1 MKISKLSIRDQVF
14 DLIKKKILTKEY
26 SLGQDINISEL
37 TREFSVSNTPI
48 REALSSL
55 YSLGLIEITDSKYK
69 VVSLSEKEVTDLNN
83 TILILLLGALNI
95 ILEKDQ
101 TRKLEELLDKAY
113 KDHKEQH
120 EYNKTF
126 DYEYI
131 KTSINFDRQF
141 VFATNNKYLI
151 KEFDDLSDLLILT
164 SSYNKK
170 IYKDI
175 HLEDHK
181 LMLECVKKNDIEG
194 LKKLLKNH
202 FNKKVVDMDYSK
214 NFFWY
219 WKDDNVID
227 LIKDAIE
234 LCNKK
239 EAFVLASIIFKH
251 GSAPREVGAT
261 MIITRDGHYSGT
273 IGGGEQEYKS
283 IEYAKELVSM
293 KKCGKQYYEVSKE
306 VAAESGMVCGGQMR
320 VYFQY
325 VDVGNEKNKEYFEKI
340 LLEVND
346 HNVYLLYDI
355 SNEDKNHGISI
366 EIDDKVFPFTGEE
379 NSDRNLFKIK
389 IKRPMKVFI
398 FGGGHISK
406 ASVEILSFLGL
417 NLTVVDDREDF
428 IKQKEFDKAKRLVI
442 DFDKLDDIQIEKSDY
457 VLIMTRGHKY
467 DIQVLESVLKKKPY
481 YVGVVG
487 NTIKAK
493 KYREHFLGTDL
504 ENEYNAKV
512 HLPVGME
519 IAALTP
525 EEIAVSIA
533 GEVIESYRTN
543 IWWKKQKNMKL
554 MLLF

>member
-26 SLGQDINISEL
+26 SLGQDVNISEL

-55 YSLGLIEITDSKYK
+55 YSLGLIEMTDSKYK

-131 KTSINFDRQF
+131 RTSINFDRQF

-175 HLEDHK
+175 HLVDHK

-214 NFFWY
+214 NFF
-219 WKDDNVID
+219 
-227 LIKDAIE
+227 
-234 LCNKK
+234 
-239 EAFVLASIIFKH
+239 
-251 GSAPREVGAT
+251 
-261 MIITRDGHYSGT
+261 
-273 IGGGEQEYKS
+273 
-283 IEYAKELVSM
+283 
-293 KKCGKQYYEVSKE
+293 
-306 VAAESGMVCGGQMR
+306 
-320 VYFQY
+320 
-325 VDVGNEKNKEYFEKI
+325 
-340 LLEVND
+340 
-346 HNVYLLYDI
+346 
-355 SNEDKNHGISI
+355 
-366 EIDDKVFPFTGEE
+366 
-379 NSDRNLFKIK
+379 
-389 IKRPMKVFI
+389 
-398 FGGGHISK
+398 
-406 ASVEILSFLGL
+406 
-417 NLTVVDDREDF
+417 
-428 IKQKEFDKAKRLVI
+428 
-442 DFDKLDDIQIEKSDY
+442 
-457 VLIMTRGHKY
+457 
-467 DIQVLESVLKKKPY
+467 
-481 YVGVVG
+481 
-487 NTIKAK
+487 
-493 KYREHFLGTDL
+493 
-504 ENEYNAKV
+504 
-512 HLPVGME
+512 
-519 IAALTP
+519 
-525 EEIAVSIA
+525 
-533 GEVIESYRTN
+533 
-543 IWWKKQKNMKL
+543 
-554 MLLF
+554 